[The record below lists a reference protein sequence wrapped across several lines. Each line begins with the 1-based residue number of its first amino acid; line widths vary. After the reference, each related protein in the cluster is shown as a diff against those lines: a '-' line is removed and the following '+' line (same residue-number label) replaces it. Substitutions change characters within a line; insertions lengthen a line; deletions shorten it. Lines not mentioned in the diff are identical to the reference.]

1 VLDCDPEEGTITL
14 NSGEI
19 VHSDLV
25 LGADGINS
33 VIRTDILGSVQKAAT
48 SKWSCFRVVF
58 DLATVGD
65 IPELEW
71 LTAGVS
77 GVRSVVGKG
86 ESFRMLLMY
95 PCREG
100 TLLNFIAFYTDSQTH
115 SQDNG
120 GGWIPTASREDIKA
134 QFRDFHP
141 KFMRVLDLQT
151 HSEILKWRLRVL
163 PKLPTWIHGR
173 AALLGDSA
181 HGTFPFLVQGASMA
195 IEDAGAIGCLFPAGT
210 AREDIPSRLQAY
222 QDIRKQRGEFV
233 GTESVEQ
240 LSRVMQGGAALF
252 RRDIQSYLFGYDAI
266 SVAQEC
272 YDERFGDK
280 SLSK

>member
-1 VLDCDPEEGTITL
+1 L
-14 NSGEI
+14 N
-19 VHSDLV
+19 
-25 LGADGINS
+25 
-33 VIRTDILGSVQKAAT
+33 T
-48 SKWSCFRVVF
+48 
-58 DLATVGD
+58 
-65 IPELEW
+65 
-71 LTAGVS
+71 
-77 GVRSVVGKG
+77 
-86 ESFRMLLMY
+86 
-95 PCREG
+95 
-100 TLLNFIAFYTDSQTH
+100 
-115 SQDNG
+115 
-120 GGWIPTASREDIKA
+120 GWIPTASREDIKA

-181 HGTFPFLVQGASMA
+181 HGTFPFLAQGAAMA

-240 LSRVMQGGAALF
+240 VSRIMQGGALLF
-252 RRDIQSYLFGYDAI
+252 R
-266 SVAQEC
+266 
-272 YDERFGDK
+272 
-280 SLSK
+280 SK